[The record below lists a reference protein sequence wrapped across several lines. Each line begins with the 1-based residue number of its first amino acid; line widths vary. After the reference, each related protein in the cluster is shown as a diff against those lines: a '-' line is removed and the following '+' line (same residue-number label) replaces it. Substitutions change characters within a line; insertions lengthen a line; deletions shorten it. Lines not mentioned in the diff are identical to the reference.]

1 MSRLDDF
8 AFLRGKY
15 DELYHRVEMVLS
27 LYEEGKLPFFCEA
40 CRRPLERALKEM
52 YIIAGISQIP
62 DYVGDRVGNLK
73 ILLPE
78 EIFPNSMRE
87 LFDQY
92 NKLVRSYSH
101 DDSFPSPEKWNIDA
115 EECYRLMRICF
126 EWFTSFEDRFKEYFD
141 THEPINYEKVLSDR
155 LLTKSELPQFNSAEY
170 TQMPDYD
177 ELCLKTLD
185 IQKRFWESLKL
196 DLSFIFEDITEKTSR
211 TFQGIV
217 GILDGITFSSKAAI
231 DSLDYLKRVREFI
244 PKLIATRHVYSYFS
258 IIHPILFN
266 ESWSPSELESQVF
279 AGATLTLEQ
288 IYAGLISINLYA
300 SKAVI
305 KKIDANEFALDNLCN
320 QLDKK
325 GKEGKGGFIESFNKL
340 KLPGDKVRVLHNI
353 GNFRRFLVLRDR
365 SQLLK
370 AKERALSVFSSGRSE
385 YNRSDCET
393 FLIEFAK
400 SIKAS
405 SLDILAELFD
415 ATNNKDWQ
423 KYEQFEQKYITDILE
438 TPDYQPLIN
447 ELKKRQ
453 TEEKE
458 LSSLTDR
465 QRYIRGLRQVIE
477 KGKSIYKEMI
487 LNSFSQIDKDFPYV
501 KEFAFDHGL
510 IRENQDAFNILL
522 QVIALDSAANIL
534 DDDLGTGLEK
544 IAHQAEEAVSKGV
557 FCSDDP
563 YFCLKAIVICADRF
577 NNETQDYTL
586 IDVETSFAEAIR
598 DYENELA
605 EPEISLCLQV
615 NPLIEC
621 NISLLSAVVYVVKN
635 YPLGLTKL
643 LKEDLIF
650 ERAKYL
656 KVRTFAE
663 VSDFVKKMTPFGQR
677 RLLIDLDCPIYCEE
691 DLLKAILSGDQDS
704 FKQIC
709 SSEKLKLVDDLAIV
723 IGYIITVFE
732 EPFEALYNMDSNV
745 DDQSDVIFDSLNT
758 KILGSL
764 GLPESVIQDLL
775 DLYSNA
781 DIMKKYLPFIDVS
794 NPEDVSNCAHLVSS
808 MVSLYHCLNVF
819 DLDEIEEVN
828 KLLDNPNLE
837 GLGRLTQYYYYC
849 LYEKWPSKIP
859 ILLSPEEQKEIE
871 DGNHGVNA
879 DNNPPISQ
887 GLKEYHYTLPLD
899 LFEGKVD
906 TVHAFI
912 PGLKNDLKDNDVF
925 EPLFNYI
932 LRLGGITSDAEAG
945 ALLRVFTGY
954 PVENAN
960 DRAKWETDYH
970 ILLYLVKYVFTP
982 KKSYVKMSECIDIYY
997 PSDDERQKA
1006 ESKPSSYAERIGGD
1020 DAPSIIETLHRL
1032 SDVFPKPEEPVT
1044 D

>member
-155 LLTKSELPQFNSAEY
+155 LLTKSELPQFNSVEY

-370 AKERALSVFSSGRSE
+370 AKERALSVFSSGKSE

-465 QRYIRGLRQVIE
+465 QRYIRGLRQVID
-477 KGKSIYKEMI
+477 KGKSIYKELI
-487 LNSFSQIDKDFPYV
+487 LNSISLIDKNLPYV
-501 KEFAFDHGL
+501 KEYAFDHGL
-510 IRENQDAFNILL
+510 IRENQDVFNILF
-522 QVIALDSAANIL
+522 QVIELESAANIL
-534 DDDLGTGLEK
+534 DDDLGVGLEK
-544 IAHQAEEAVSKGV
+544 IAHKAEEAVSKGV
-557 FCSDDP
+557 FSSDDP
-563 YFCLKAIVICADRF
+563 YYCLKAIVISADRF
-577 NNETQDYTL
+577 NNETQDYTI
-586 IDVETSFAEAIR
+586 IDVESSFLEAIR
-598 DYENELA
+598 GYENQLA
-605 EPEISLCLQV
+605 EPEFSLLFQMT
-615 NPLIEC
+615 PLIEC
-621 NISLLSAVVYVVKN
+621 NISLLSAVTYVVKN

-643 LKEDLIF
+643 LKEDLVF

-677 RLLIDLDCPIYCEE
+677 RLLIDLDCPLYCEE
-691 DLLKAILSGDQDS
+691 DLLRAILSGDQDS

-732 EPFEALYNMDSNV
+732 EPLETLYNRGFKV
-745 DDQSDVIFDSLNT
+745 DDQSDDIFDSLKT
-758 KILGSL
+758 KIFGSV

-781 DIMKKYLPFIDVS
+781 DIMKKYLPFIDAS

-849 LYEKWPSKIP
+849 LFEKWPSKIP

-1020 DAPSIIETLHRL
+1020 DAPSIIETLYRL
-1032 SDVFPKPEEPVT
+1032 SDVFPKPIDPLA